1 MHFAKFH
8 FEPIAFPADRQ
19 YNCLNKRVPKCNLG
33 TRNKT
38 TDFCT
43 QCGAVGIYACPE
55 CNEAIRG
62 ALLFLGLYDDW
73 QKGQPIT
80 KPPGFCHKCGNAYPW
95 TRARIEAAKELISEM
110 DELQE
115 ADREAL
121 KSTLPDLI
129 RESPKTE
136 LAVVRYKKLLKK
148 AADGSKEGLKKI
160 LWVIVTESVKRTL
173 FSQ

>member
-1 MHFAKFH
+1 
-8 FEPIAFPADRQ
+8 
-19 YNCLNKRVPKCNLG
+19 
-33 TRNKT
+33 
-38 TDFCT
+38 
-43 QCGAVGIYACPE
+43 
-55 CNEAIRG
+55 
-62 ALLFLGLYDDW
+62 
-73 QKGQPIT
+73 
-80 KPPGFCHKCGNAYPW
+80 
-95 TRARIEAAKELISEM
+95 M